1 MSSQKKLLTAYCS
14 LFIAMKLWKKILL
27 ALLAVVLLA
36 QIPFI
41 YNRYKFG
48 QLHDKINQL
57 QTQRIEN
64 PNQNFKDYKGIIHVH
79 TAIGGHSTGS
89 FDELI
94 DGANKNNLDFVVMT
108 EHTTD
113 LYDTSALTLKGKIE
127 NTLFVAGQEVE
138 TSTDRFLLLD
148 GSADAGKMNRVAAN
162 DFLNAIHNQNKLAF
176 ITYPEKHKDWSAN
189 FDGVEVFSLHT
200 NAKKMPAFF
209 VLFDALWSYY
219 SYPELVL
226 AKYFYRPD
234 DNLRK
239 FDEVARTRK
248 STLIAG
254 TDAHSNIGFH
264 LFGDD
269 AGNKIINLKID
280 RYETIFRAMRNHVLI
295 EKDNPLTQENLLQSL
310 KNGRAFIG
318 LDVLSDTSGFAF
330 TAGSGAESKTMGD
343 EIALTD
349 SLNLKTSAPQIARF
363 VIFKNGEKVHEEN
376 NVTQILMPIK
386 EKGTYRTEV
395 YLDSLGAPFEKM
407 PWIISNPIYVR

>member
-1 MSSQKKLLTAYCS
+1 
-14 LFIAMKLWKKILL
+14 MKLWKKIILIAL
-27 ALLAVVLLA
+27 AALLLA

-41 YNRYKFG
+41 YNRWKFG
-48 QLHDKINQL
+48 QLHDKIAAL

-64 PNQNFKDYKGIIHVH
+64 VNSNFKDYKGIIHVH
-79 TAIGGHSTGS
+79 TAIGGHSTGT

-94 DGANKNNLDFVVMT
+94 DGAAKNKLDFVVMT

-113 LYDTSALTLKGKIE
+113 LYDTSALTLKGKIGD
-127 NTLFVAGQEVE
+127 TLFVNGQEVE
-138 TSTDRFLLLD
+138 TATDRFLLLD
-148 GSADAGKMNRVAAN
+148 GSPDAGKMNRVAAT
-162 DFLNAIHNQNKLAF
+162 DFLDAVHRQNKLAF
-176 ITYPEKHKDWSAN
+176 ITYPEKHQDWNAN

-200 NAKKMPAFF
+200 NAKKMPVFF

-239 FDEVARTRK
+239 FDEVTQTRK

-264 LFGDD
+264 LLGDD

-280 RYETIFRAMRNHVLI
+280 RYETIFQAMRNHVLI
-295 EKDNPLTQENLLQSL
+295 EKDQPLTQENLLRAL
-310 KNGRAFIG
+310 KNGRAFVG
-318 LDVLSDTSGFAF
+318 LDVLSDTSGFSF
-330 TAGSGAESKTMGD
+330 TAENGAESKMMGD
-343 EIALTD
+343 EIVLQNG
-349 SLNLKTSAPQIARF
+349 SNLKMSAPQTARF
-363 VIFKNGEKVHEEN
+363 VVFKNGAKIYEEEN
-376 NVTQILMPIK
+376 VAQITLPIT
-386 EKGTYRTEV
+386 EKGTYRAEV
-395 YLDSLGAPFEKM
+395 YLDALGTTFAQM

>member
-1 MSSQKKLLTAYCS
+1 MV
-14 LFIAMKLWKKILL
+14 
-27 ALLAVVLLA
+27 LLAVFLLA

-41 YNRYKFG
+41 YNRYRFG
-48 QLHDKINQL
+48 QLYDKINQL

-64 PNQNFKDYKGIIHVH
+64 VNQNFKDYKGVIHVH

-113 LYDTSALTLKGKIE
+113 LYDTSALTLKGKIG
-127 NTLFVAGQEVE
+127 NTLFIAGQEVE

-162 DFLNAIHNQNKLAF
+162 DFLDTIHAQSKLAF
-176 ITYPEKHKDWSAN
+176 ITYPEKHKDWNEN
-189 FDGVEVFSLHT
+189 FDGIEVFSMNT
-200 NAKKMPAFF
+200 NAKKMNPFF
-209 VLFDALWSYY
+209 GLFDALWSYY

-226 AKYFYRPD
+226 AKYFQRPD
-234 DNLRK
+234 ANLQK
-239 FDEVARTRK
+239 FDEVTRTRK

-264 LFGDD
+264 LLGDD

-295 EKDNPLTQENLLQSL
+295 EKDKPLTQENLIQAL
-310 KNGRAFIG
+310 KIGRTFVG
-318 LDVLSDTSGFAF
+318 LDVLGDTSGFSF
-330 TAGSGAESKTMGD
+330 TAENGAESKTMGD
-343 EIALTD
+343 EITLTQNT
-349 SLNLKTSAPQIARF
+349 NLKASAPNTARF
-363 VIFKNGEKVHEEN
+363 IVFKNGEKVFEEN
-376 NVTQILMPIK
+376 NVAQISMPIK

-395 YLDSLGAPFEKM
+395 YLDSLGAPFDKM

>member
-1 MSSQKKLLTAYCS
+1 
-14 LFIAMKLWKKILL
+14 MKLWKKIFLILL
-27 ALLAVVLLA
+27 AIFLLV

-41 YNRYKFG
+41 YNRYQFG
-48 QLHDKINQL
+48 HLHDKISNL

-64 PNQNFKDYKGIIHVH
+64 ADQNFKDYKGVIHVH

-94 DGANKNNLDFVVMT
+94 DGAAKNNLDFVVMT

-113 LYDTSALTLKGKIE
+113 LYDTSALTLKGKIG
-127 NTLFVAGQEVE
+127 NTLFVNGQEVE
-138 TSTDRFLLLD
+138 TVTDRFLLLD
-148 GSADAGKMNRVAAN
+148 GSADAGIMNRVAAN
-162 DFLNAIHNQNKLAF
+162 DFLNTIHAQNKLAF
-176 ITYPEKHKDWSAN
+176 ITYPEKHQDWSSN

-200 NAKKMPAFF
+200 NAKKMPAFL

-234 DNLRK
+234 DNLQK
-239 FDEVARTRK
+239 FDEVTRTRK

-264 LFGDD
+264 LLGDD

-295 EKDNPLTQENLLQSL
+295 EKDKPLTQENLLRAL
-310 KNGRAFIG
+310 KIGRAFIG
-318 LDVLSDTSGFAF
+318 LDVLGDTNGFSLIAEN
-330 TAGSGAESKTMGD
+330 GAESKTMGD

-349 SLNLKTSAPQIARF
+349 GLNLKTSAPQTARF
-363 VIFKNGEKVHEEN
+363 VIFKNGEKVYEEN
-376 NVTQILMPIK
+376 NLTQISMPIK

-395 YLDSLGAPFEKM
+395 YLDSLGAPFDKM

>member
-1 MSSQKKLLTAYCS
+1 
-14 LFIAMKLWKKILL
+14 MKLWKKIILILL
-27 ALLAVVLLA
+27 AIFLLA

-41 YNRYKFG
+41 YNRYQFG
-48 QLHDKINQL
+48 RLYDEINRL

-64 PNQNFKDYKGIIHVH
+64 ANQNFKDYKGIIHVH

-113 LYDTSALTLKGKIE
+113 LYDTSALTLKGKIG

-176 ITYPEKHKDWSAN
+176 ITYPEKHKDWNSN

-200 NAKKMPAFF
+200 NAKKMPVFF

-234 DNLRK
+234 ANLQK
-239 FDEVARTRK
+239 FDEVTRTRK

-264 LFGDD
+264 LLGDD

-295 EKDNPLTQENLLQSL
+295 EKDQPLTQENLLQAL
-310 KNGRAFIG
+310 KIGRAFIG
-318 LDVLSDTSGFAF
+318 LDILSDTNGFSLA
-330 TAGSGAESKTMGD
+330 AENGAESKTMGD
-343 EIALTD
+343 EIALTEN
-349 SLNLKTSAPQIARF
+349 LNLKAFAPNTARF
-363 VIFKNGEKVHEEN
+363 IVFKNGEKVYEEN
-376 NVTQILMPIK
+376 NVAQISMPII
-386 EKGTYRTEV
+386 EKGIYRTEV
-395 YLDSLGAPFEKM
+395 YLDSLGAPFDKM

>member
-1 MSSQKKLLTAYCS
+1 
-14 LFIAMKLWKKILL
+14 MKLWKKICLILL
-27 ALLAVVLLA
+27 TVFLLA

-41 YNRYKFG
+41 YNRWKFG
-48 QLHDKINQL
+48 QLDDRINQL

-64 PNQNFKDYKGIIHVH
+64 PNPNFADYKGIIHVH

-94 DGANKNNLDFVVMT
+94 DGAAKNNLNFVVMT

-113 LYDTSALTLKGKIE
+113 LYDTSALTLKGKIG

-138 TSTDRFLLLD
+138 TASDRFLLLD
-148 GSADAGKMNRVAAN
+148 GSADAGKMNRVAPV
-162 DFLNAIHNQNKLAF
+162 DFLKQIHAQNKLAF
-176 ITYPEKHKDWSAN
+176 ITYPEKHKDWTEN

-200 NAKKMPAFF
+200 NAKRMPVFF

-234 DNLRK
+234 ENLRK
-239 FDEVARTRK
+239 FDEVTQTRK

-264 LFGDD
+264 LLGDD

-295 EKDNPLTQENLLQSL
+295 EKDKPLTQETLLQTL
-310 KNGRAFIG
+310 KNGHAFVG
-318 LDVLSDTSGFAF
+318 LDILSDTSGFSFA
-330 TAGSGAESKTMGD
+330 AENVRETKWMGD
-343 EIALTD
+343 EIALAENT
-349 SLNLKTSAPQIARF
+349 NLKINAPQTARF
-363 VIFKNGEKVHEEN
+363 LIFKNGEKIHEETN
-376 NVTQILMPIK
+376 TAQITFPVK

-395 YLDSLGAPFEKM
+395 YLDSLGAPFDKM
-407 PWIISNPIYVR
+407 PWIMSNPIYVK